1 MKYLLCC
8 LLLTFTIY
16 AFAQETQNIQFEI
29 RFYDQKIYFLGDEI
43 KIKLTLKNTSNS
55 TFRFKIADY
64 KVFNIDFDVRTTT
77 NLLSPHSED
86 FISDHTTD
94 QYIFYREISLELNE
108 EYSIVEDLTNYIK
121 LEKPGLY
128 IIQCQ
133 FYPELRRGN
142 IPYTLKSNKLT
153 LNVRPPVDMPEMRT
167 VIEAETVKALKREAL
182 SPDKA
187 VDYTI
192 RARQHAY
199 QTGEWERFFLYLDL
213 EGLYLQFENRKKEY
227 TNSSEQQ
234 RRVLLARYKED
245 LKKERIDQDILL
257 IPTDFVIVETWYTGN
272 EAQVKVDEY
281 FEYPDF
287 TEKRRYVYHLRKEN
301 RSWVIYKYIVVN
313 RPKVPKY

>member
-1 MKYLLCC
+1 LKYLLSC
-8 LLLTFTIY
+8 LLLICTIY
-16 AFAQETQNIQFEI
+16 AFSQETQNIQFEI

-43 KIKLTLKNTSNS
+43 KVKLTLKNTSS
-55 TFRFKIADY
+55 DTFRFKIADY

-77 NLLSPHSED
+77 NIASPHSED

-94 QYIFYREISLELNE
+94 QYIFYREMSLEPNE
-108 EYSIVEDLTNYIK
+108 EYSIVEDLTDYIK

-133 FYPELRRGN
+133 FFPELRRGN
-142 IPYTLKSNKLT
+142 IPYMLKSNKLT

-182 SPDKA
+182 SPDKT
-187 VDYTI
+187 VDYTL

-213 EGLYLQFENRKKEY
+213 EQLYLQNETRKNEY
-227 TNSSEQQ
+227 INSSEQQ
-234 RRVLLARYKED
+234 RRILIAQYKAS
-245 LKKERIDQDILL
+245 LKEERIDQDILL

-272 EAQVKVDEY
+272 DAQVKVDEY

-287 TEKRRYVYHLRKEN
+287 TEKRRYIYHLRKEN
-301 RSWVIYKYIVVN
+301 RSWLIYKYVVVN
-313 RPKVPKY
+313 RPKVPK